1 MTPTFKDFVYK
12 RKSCKKVTEIVK
24 IQGTQMI
31 KPHQGK
37 ESAIINMDS
46 VLEPLEDMDEDSPI
60 METSHARKSHP

>member
-31 KPHQGK
+31 KPH
-37 ESAIINMDS
+37 
-46 VLEPLEDMDEDSPI
+46 
-60 METSHARKSHP
+60 